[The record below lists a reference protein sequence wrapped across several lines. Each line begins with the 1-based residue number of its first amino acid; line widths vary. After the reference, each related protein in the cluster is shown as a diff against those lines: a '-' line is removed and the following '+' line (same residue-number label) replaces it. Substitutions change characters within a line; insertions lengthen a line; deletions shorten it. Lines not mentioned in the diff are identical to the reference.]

1 MEGNGELDQQWS
13 AMESLIKLQGR
24 ENATMECNGEV
35 DQQAT
40 GERECNKLQGRGK
53 RFQKFCC
60 KSLGGKSDLQQ
71 VFRWLGERRERG
83 AHEICPDLKGP
94 YFQR

>member
-1 MEGNGELDQQWS
+1 MEGNGEVDQQWS
-13 AMESLIKLQGR
+13 VMESLINKLQGR
-24 ENATMECNGEV
+24 ENATSCR
-35 DQQAT
+35 
-40 GERECNKLQGRGK
+40 REK
-53 RFQKFCC
+53 RFQNFCC

-94 YFQR
+94 YFQRESGRN

>member
-1 MEGNGELDQQWS
+1 MEG
-13 AMESLIKLQGR
+13 
-24 ENATMECNGEV
+24 NGEV
-35 DQQAT
+35 DQQWSVM
-40 GERECNKLQGRGK
+40 ESLINKLQGREK
-53 RFQKFCC
+53 RFQNFCC

-94 YFQR
+94 YFQRESGRN